1 MKTFNLFQAHE
12 EQINEVLQDNMKGLL
27 ELEME
32 KLKILKTD
40 YDGILTVIIF
50 KIFNFFNF

>member
-32 KLKILKTD
+32 KIKILKTD